1 MKIVIAAWIAVY
13 SFCLCVDARRVLTD
27 AIGNERRILTP
38 ISIISIS
45 LLTPSTISGI
55 FHPPS
60 PTTKPTTSTSTVFT
74 TTTRSSTSISKTTT
88 STATTTALTSLPTCG
103 QLCFNNMVAQYSALG
118 CASPA
123 PACLCA
129 NANFGFGIRD
139 CANGAC
145 GTDVAVTVI
154 AYGSAYC
161 SSATATVPSTS
172 TSSSRVVSSS
182 SRAASSTSSSKVVTS
197 SSSTTSTST
206 SKTSTTTSVTT
217 KPTCTGTPSGLA
229 LASPTPAGSVCG
241 TQANG
246 VAQTGSGTL
255 IQYTAGSPYVASML
269 ACAGIC
275 TSTATCTNFFF
286 INGTYCNLHY
296 GPLAYVINNSGV
308 NAFSL
313 YTTSCFTGLVPA
325 SPVPSGAVCGVQA
338 NGVALAGTGTLIN
351 YTTGPYVLNIQACV
365 AICIATATCTNVFF
379 IAGSACNLHYGV
391 NSYVVNNS
399 GVNAYS
405 MYDTSCFA
413 TCAVV

>member
-1 MKIVIAAWIAVY
+1 M
-13 SFCLCVDARRVLTD
+13 LDEVLTD

-38 ISIISIS
+38 ISIILIS

-55 FHPPS
+55 FYPPS
-60 PTTKPTTSTSTVFT
+60 PTTKPTISTSTVFT
-74 TTTRSSTSISKTTT
+74 TITRSSTSISKTTT
-88 STATTTALTSLPTCG
+88 STATATALTSLPTCG
-103 QLCFNNMVAQYSALG
+103 QLCFNNTSSSRL
-118 CASPA
+118 S
-123 PACLCA
+123 LCKRQ
-129 NANFGFGIRD
+129 FCFGIRD

-172 TSSSRVVSSS
+172 TSSSN
-182 SRAASSTSSSKVVTS
+182 VVTS

-206 SKTSTTTSVTT
+206 SKTNTRTSVTT
-217 KPTCTGTPSGLA
+217 KTTCTGTPSGQA
-229 LASPTPAGSVCG
+229 LASPTPAGSGCG

-255 IQYTAGSPYVASML
+255 IQYTAGSPSVASML

-286 INGTYCNLHY
+286 INGTYRNLHY

-308 NAFSL
+308 NAFIL
-313 YTTSCFTGLVPA
+313 YTKSCFTGLVPA

-365 AICIATATCTNVFF
+365 AIYMTTATCTNVFF